1 MNALDQLNDNADIL
15 QEFSNLPDE
24 WIVLAET
31 SAEKTLG
38 SSLSMI
44 KYLVDDKG
52 YVGIVVSASRPYNNL
67 TNLYQQKGIDTNKIL
82 FIDCISKSQSVE
94 LEEAGNVVY
103 QDAVSD
109 LTNISLSIKTAMDKI
124 PEKKFVFIDS
134 ITTMLIHNTSE
145 IFDRFI
151 HGMITKLR
159 IKGVSGLLLSVE
171 EETDEH
177 IRFQIA
183 DLCDKVIKV

>member
-1 MNALDQLNDNADIL
+1 MNALEQINVESDIS
-15 QEFSNLPDE
+15 QEFSGLPDE

-38 SSLSMI
+38 NSLSMI
-44 KYLVDDKG
+44 KYLVNDKD
-52 YVGIVVSASRPYNNL
+52 YVGIIVSASRPYNNL
-67 TNLYQQKGIDTNKIL
+67 ANIYQQKGIDTNKIL

-103 QDAVSD
+103 QEAVSD
-109 LTNISLSIKTAMDKI
+109 LTNISLSIKTVMDKI

-145 IFDRFI
+145 IFARFI

>member
-1 MNALDQLNDNADIL
+1 MNALEQLNDNADIL

-44 KYLVDDKG
+44 KYLVDDGG

-145 IFDRFI
+145 IFARFI

>member
-1 MNALDQLNDNADIL
+1 MNVLEQVNAESDIF
-15 QEFSNLPDE
+15 QEFSDLPDE

-38 SSLSMI
+38 ISLSMI
-44 KYLVDDKG
+44 KHLVNDKD
-52 YVGIVVSASRPYNNL
+52 YAGIIVSASRPY
-67 TNLYQQKGIDTNKIL
+67 TNLVNIYQQREIDTNKIL

-109 LTNISLSIKTAMDKI
+109 LTNISLSIKQAMDKI
-124 PEKKFVFIDS
+124 PGKKFVFIDS

-145 IFDRFI
+145 IFSRFI
-151 HGMITKLR
+151 HGIVTKLR
-159 IKGVSGLLLSVE
+159 IEGVSGLLISVE

-177 IRFQIA
+177 VRSQIA
-183 DLCDKVIKV
+183 DLCDKVIKI